1 MNTSLVKTPP
11 QGDFADVSVLMRGW
25 EIKFQ
30 MLVSQKQP
38 VKFDMYPRP
47 TIPTE
52 IHDRLTQLG
61 YKDLILENDRWQH
74 FLVPKSN

>member
-11 QGDFADVSVLMRGW
+11 QGDFAEVSVLMQGW

-30 MLVSQKQP
+30 MLVSGKQP

-47 TIPTE
+47 NIPLE
-52 IHDRLTQLG
+52 IRDRLTQQG

-74 FLVPKSN
+74 FLVPKAD

>member
-1 MNTSLVKTPP
+1 MHTSLVKTAPP
-11 QGDFADVSVLMRGW
+11 GDFAEVSVLMQGW

-30 MLVSQKQP
+30 MLVGQKRP

-47 TIPTE
+47 NIPAE
-52 IHDRLTQLG
+52 IHDRLTQHG

-74 FLVPKSN
+74 FLVPTAN